1 MKLKRKNMKITENV
15 GYLNRLFLYGMFCAL
30 FSLVGTS
37 CSTTKNLIDAND
49 IDYIKF
55 WYMPKWIRTP
65 TPIRDC
71 ADIVYATCV
80 AKDSV
85 IMDRKI
91 IREYV
96 EAVNKLKVLKKDLNY
111 DLRITSLIVF
121 KENRKKV
128 PVCISLNG
136 VILKN
141 DTLMKGDKHML
152 KLIDDILYKH
162 HKVEDWTPDFMKE

>member
-1 MKLKRKNMKITENV
+1 MKITENV

-71 ADIVYATCV
+71 SDIVYATCV

-121 KENRKKV
+121 KEDRKKV

>member
-121 KENRKKV
+121 KENREKG

-152 KLIDDILYKH
+152 KLIDAILYKH

>member
-1 MKLKRKNMKITENV
+1 MKITENV

-121 KENRKKV
+121 KEDRKKV

-141 DTLMKGDKHML
+141 DTFMKGDNICL
-152 KLIDDILYKH
+152 N
-162 HKVEDWTPDFMKE
+162 

>member
-1 MKLKRKNMKITENV
+1 
-15 GYLNRLFLYGMFCAL
+15 MFCAL

-96 EAVNKLKVLKKDLNY
+96 EAVYKLKVLKKDLNY

-121 KENRKKV
+121 KENREKV

-136 VILKN
+136 VILKKY
-141 DTLMKGDKHML
+141 TLKKGDNHML
-152 KLIDDILYKH
+152 KLIDAILYKH

>member
-1 MKLKRKNMKITENV
+1 MKITENV

-121 KENRKKV
+121 KEDRKKV

-162 HKVEDWTPDFMKE
+162 HNVEDWTPDFMKE

>member
-1 MKLKRKNMKITENV
+1 MKITENV

-65 TPIRDC
+65 CDIRDC

-128 PVCISLNG
+128 SVCISLNG

>member
-1 MKLKRKNMKITENV
+1 MKITEND
-15 GYLNRLFLYGMFCAL
+15 GHLNRLFLYGMFCAL

>member
-1 MKLKRKNMKITENV
+1 MKITENV

-55 WYMPKWIRTP
+55 WYMPKCIRTP

-121 KENRKKV
+121 KEDRKKV

>member
-37 CSTTKNLIDAND
+37 CSTTRNLVDAND

-121 KENRKKV
+121 KENREKV

-136 VILKN
+136 DN
-141 DTLMKGDKHML
+141 S
-152 KLIDDILYKH
+152 
-162 HKVEDWTPDFMKE
+162 